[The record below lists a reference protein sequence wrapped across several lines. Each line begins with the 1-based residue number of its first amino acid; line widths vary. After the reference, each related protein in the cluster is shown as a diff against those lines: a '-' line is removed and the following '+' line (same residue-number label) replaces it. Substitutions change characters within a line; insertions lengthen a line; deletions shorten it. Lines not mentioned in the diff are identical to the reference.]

1 MGYGY
6 NKYGNVV
13 IFMNRYT
20 IYLKSADVGWAAV
33 HYKDGSSTTYDWDN
47 VNNGISIN
55 KDDISDIE
63 GISFW
68 GWADFGRNY
77 YTCWIKDNLKDEII
91 WGINHSEWYGGSYG
105 DTENSQPINAS
116 DIERD
121 YTVYNWNSVWAYL
134 PVFVYNPVP
143 PEAQTYTVEPI
154 ISSKTD
160 RTDRTA
166 WAWIF
171 QEDTRNKLINSTDLS
186 QVSCSA
192 TMTIIEFG
200 EITSVLEASNTL
212 DNGVLCIDEGSHHL
226 NCKVDAT
233 IDEETGLVM
242 INKITFDAMF
252 DYLDAGLYQTTL
264 SIRVNNG
271 GQLDNVYYLLVENNE
286 IYGGG
291 SDYISSDSGIGGVIS
306 EPTFAIPEKPTYN
319 NVMKVSADFIA
330 KPNCVCYLNSEL
342 EKPVSFTFDV
352 QNIKFEPPNIE
363 GLSYTNT
370 YFRILMNN
378 AKWIV
383 RLYEKDSDTI
393 LAERELEYTIDTLD
407 YTFTLPENTK
417 KDYEIKLYC
426 NINGTEYEVGSENI
440 IIERQQYCHSMNIE
454 VKTYDLAGN
463 EIDKFPHPTSAD
475 WDEALHSEITVKINI
490 TDEQKNY
497 IDVPVENLFTNWQYS
512 ITGSNGQY
520 EMKIPNSSVGAP
532 PINDYIISLYINKDW
547 TVENGYYNKYI
558 IEANDILINDDKIE
572 KVGLWNNEHIDHYS
586 NGITYLD
593 GVYEKVSGLF
603 VNSMKQF
610 SIVDSLNEVDER
622 KQYSYCYR
630 VYDAPMTLN
639 LPNYTEDELA
649 DIAKAIV
656 RELGQPRKIETY
668 TILSKEIPKINSNIT
683 LNHNGALL
691 SLPVYTVE
699 FSLANSNIS
708 IKIKNDELKLMKDYL
723 SMIK

>member
-1 MGYGY
+1 MS
-6 NKYGNVV
+6 
-13 IFMNRYT
+13 RYT

-33 HYKDGSSTTYDWDN
+33 HYKDGSSTTYDWAN
-47 VNNGISIN
+47 VNDGISIN

-154 ISSKTD
+154 ISS
-160 RTDRTA
+160 RPDRTA

-212 DNGVLCIDEGSHHL
+212 DSGVLCVDEGFHHL

-252 DYLDAGLYQTTL
+252 DNLDAGIYQTTL
-264 SIRVNNG
+264 DIKVDNG
-271 GQLDNVYYLLVENNE
+271 DGLDNAYYLTVENNE
-286 IYGGG
+286 IWEGG
-291 SDYISSDSGIGGVIS
+291 SNYVGSNSGIGGVIS

-417 KDYEIKLYC
+417 KDYEIKLIC
-426 NINGTEYEVGSENI
+426 NLNGTEYEIGNENI
-440 IIERQQYCHSMNIE
+440 IIERQQYCHSLNIE
-454 VKTYDLAGN
+454 VKTYDMAGN

-558 IEANDILINDDKIE
+558 IEAENILINSDKIE

-610 SIVDSLNEVDER
+610 SIVDSLNEVNER

-699 FSLANSNIS
+699 FSLSNSNIS
-708 IKIKNDELKLMKDYL
+708 IQIKNDELKLMKDYL
-723 SMIK
+723 QNIK

>member
-1 MGYGY
+1 
-6 NKYGNVV
+6 
-13 IFMNRYT
+13 
-20 IYLKSADVGWAAV
+20 
-33 HYKDGSSTTYDWDN
+33 
-47 VNNGISIN
+47 
-55 KDDISDIE
+55 
-63 GISFW
+63 
-68 GWADFGRNY
+68 
-77 YTCWIKDNLKDEII
+77 
-91 WGINHSEWYGGSYG
+91 
-105 DTENSQPINAS
+105 
-116 DIERD
+116 
-121 YTVYNWNSVWAYL
+121 
-134 PVFVYNPVP
+134 
-143 PEAQTYTVEPI
+143 
-154 ISSKTD
+154 
-160 RTDRTA
+160 
-166 WAWIF
+166 
-171 QEDTRNKLINSTDLS
+171 
-186 QVSCSA
+186 
-192 TMTIIEFG
+192 
-200 EITSVLEASNTL
+200 
-212 DNGVLCIDEGSHHL
+212 
-226 NCKVDAT
+226 
-233 IDEETGLVM
+233 
-242 INKITFDAMF
+242 
-252 DYLDAGLYQTTL
+252 
-264 SIRVNNG
+264 
-271 GQLDNVYYLLVENNE
+271 
-286 IYGGG
+286 
-291 SDYISSDSGIGGVIS
+291 
-306 EPTFAIPEKPTYN
+306 
-319 NVMKVSADFIA
+319 
-330 KPNCVCYLNSEL
+330 
-342 EKPVSFTFDV
+342 
-352 QNIKFEPPNIE
+352 
-363 GLSYTNT
+363 
-370 YFRILMNN
+370 
-378 AKWIV
+378 V

-426 NINGTEYEVGSENI
+426 NINGTEYEVGNENI
-440 IIERQQYCHSMNIE
+440 IIERQEYCHNIEIE

-475 WDEALHSEITVKINI
+475 WDENLHGEITVKII
-490 TDEQKNY
+490 LKDEQGNY
-497 IDVPVENLFTNWQYS
+497 VDVPIENINTNWQYS

-558 IEANDILINDDKIE
+558 IEAENILINSDKIE

-610 SIVDSLNEVDER
+610 SIVDSLNEVNER